1 MSCPLPPLLAPTSPT
16 GTTTTNA
23 KTQIWAA
30 VLAALMV
37 PPAAVASRLPRA
49 ATGTTVAVVEFV
61 AVDASAAPDAEALR
75 ARLAASGMR
84 AEAWLAAD
92 FAATGRYVPV
102 PAPRVAAALASLGTT
117 PGDCDDVACAV
128 RLGRALGVERVVT
141 GRVSKLSN
149 LIWFLYATMVDVPAG
164 RALQREE
171 FEVKGNITDLLP
183 RAMLALSR
191 RLVAHDS
198 AGAAPADGDP
208 PAPRQGEHLTRD
220 QVLAALAAA
229 TPEHPANF
237 VGKDLSGLDLS
248 GVDFKRADLSR
259 SRLVRTNLA
268 RAHLFS
274 TTLTDAVATG
284 ADFTGANLDV
294 SVMYR
299 VDLRHATLREAS
311 LFAAILTGADLS
323 DADLTRARVIAV
335 LGHAKLVRAQL
346 TGANLGADPGNQPMG
361 LMRTDAADTDCT
373 DADFTGA
380 NLRKMN
386 LTRAVLTGANL
397 TNADLTGADLAET
410 DLRHIRGRET
420 IRGLD
425 RALHVEQAKF
435 ND

>member
-1 MSCPLPPLLAPTSPT
+1 
-16 GTTTTNA
+16 
-23 KTQIWAA
+23 
-30 VLAALMV
+30 MV
-37 PPAAVASRLPRA
+37 PPGVAAPRRLPA
-49 ATGTTVAVVEFV
+49 EAGTTVAIVEIV
-61 AVDASAAPDAEALR
+61 AVDASAAPDADAMR
-75 ARLAASGMR
+75 ARLAASGKR
-84 AEAWLAAD
+84 AEDWLAAD
-92 FAATGRYVPV
+92 FAATRRYLPV
-102 PAPRVAAALASLGTT
+102 SAPRVAAALATLGTT
-117 PGDCDDVACAV
+117 PQDCDDVACAV

-149 LIWFLYATMVDVPAG
+149 LIWFLFATMVDVPAG
-164 RALQREE
+164 RALHREE
-171 FEVKGNITDLLP
+171 FEIKGNITDLLP

-198 AGAAPADGDP
+198 TAAPADGDP
-208 PAPRQGEHLTRD
+208 PALLHDEPLTRD

-229 TPEHPANF
+229 TPEHPASF
-237 VGKDLSGLDLS
+237 VGKDLSGVDLS

-259 SRLVRTNLA
+259 SRLVRTKLA
-268 RAHLFS
+268 RAQLFS

-323 DADLTRARVIAV
+323 DADLTHARVIAV
-335 LGHAKLVRAQL
+335 LGHAKLVRAHL
-346 TGANLGADPGNQPMG
+346 VGANLGADPGNQPMG
-361 LMRTDAADTDCT
+361 LMRTDAADADCT
-373 DADFTGA
+373 DADFSGA
-380 NLRKMN
+380 NLRKVN
-386 LTRAVLTGANL
+386 FARAVLTGANL

-410 DLRHIRGRET
+410 DLRHILGRET

>member
-1 MSCPLPPLLAPTSPT
+1 M
-16 GTTTTNA
+16 
-23 KTQIWAA
+23 
-30 VLAALMV
+30 LAALTV
-37 PPAAVASRLPRA
+37 LRAGAAPRQLPA

-61 AVDASAAPDAEALR
+61 AVDASAAPDAEAMR
-75 ARLAASGMR
+75 ARLAASGKR
-84 AEAWLAAD
+84 AEDWLAAD
-92 FAATGRYVPV
+92 FAATGHYVPV

-117 PGDCDDVACAV
+117 SRDCDDVACAL
-128 RLGRALGVERVVT
+128 RLGRALSVERVVT

-149 LIWFLYATMVDVPAG
+149 LIWFLYATMVDVPAD
-164 RALQREE
+164 RALRREE
-171 FEVKGNITDLLP
+171 FEIKGNITDLLP

-198 AGAAPADGDP
+198 AASAAAPL
-208 PAPRQGEHLTRD
+208 QGERLTRD
-220 QVLAALAAA
+220 QVLAALRAA
-229 TPEHPANF
+229 TPEHPASF
-237 VGKDLSGLDLS
+237 VGKDLSGVDLR

-259 SRLVRTNLA
+259 SRLVQTNFA
-268 RAHLFS
+268 GAQLFS

-299 VDLRHATLREAS
+299 VDLRHAILREAS

-335 LGHAKLVRAQL
+335 LGHAKLVRARL
-346 TGANLGADPGNQPMG
+346 TDANLGADPGNQPMG

-397 TNADLTGADLAET
+397 TNADLTGADLTET
-410 DLRHIRGRET
+410 DLRGIRGRET

-425 RALHVEQAKF
+425 KALHVEQAKF

>member
-1 MSCPLPPLLAPTSPT
+1 
-16 GTTTTNA
+16 
-23 KTQIWAA
+23 
-30 VLAALMV
+30 MV
-37 PPAAVASRLPRA
+37 PPAGVASRPPRA
-49 ATGTTVAVVEFV
+49 ATGTTVAVVEIV
-61 AVDASAAPDAEALR
+61 VVDASAAPDVAAMRE
-75 ARLAASGMR
+75 RLTASGR
-84 AEAWLAAD
+84 SPQDWLAAD
-92 FAATGRYVPV
+92 LAATGRYVPV
-102 PAPRVAAALASLGTT
+102 PTPQVAAVLASLGTT
-117 PGDCDDVACAV
+117 PRDCDDVACAV

-141 GRVSKLSN
+141 GQVSKLSN
-149 LIWFLYATMVDVPAG
+149 LIWYLYATMVDAPAG
-164 RALQREE
+164 RALHREE
-171 FEVKGNITDLLP
+171 FEIKGNITDLLP

-198 AGAAPADGDP
+198 TASAATP
-208 PAPRQGEHLTRD
+208 PQAERLTRE

-229 TPEHPANF
+229 TPEHPASF

-259 SRLVRTNLA
+259 SRLVQTNLA
-268 RAHLFS
+268 GAHLFS

-311 LFAAILTGADLS
+311 LFAVILTGADLS

-335 LGHAKLVRAQL
+335 LGHAKLVRARL

-397 TNADLTGADLAET
+397 TDADLTGADLAET
-410 DLRHIRGRET
+410 DLRNIRGRET
-420 IRGLD
+420 LRGLD

-435 ND
+435 HD

>member
-1 MSCPLPPLLAPTSPT
+1 MN
-16 GTTTTNA
+16 G
-23 KTQIWAA
+23 QIWAA
-30 VLAALMV
+30 VLAALV
-37 PPAAVASRLPRA
+37 VLPASA
-49 ATGTTVAVVEFV
+49 APQQAQAAPGTTVAVVEIV
-61 AVDASAAPDAEALR
+61 SVDASAAPDMQAMR
-75 ARLAASGMR
+75 ARLAASGKP
-84 AEAWLAAD
+84 AEDWLAD
-92 FAATGRYVPV
+92 DLAATGRYLPV
-102 PAPRVAAALASLGTT
+102 PAPRVTAALATLGTT
-117 PGDCDDVACAV
+117 SRDCDDVACAV

-149 LIWFLYATMVDVPAG
+149 LIWFLFATMVDVPAG
-164 RALQREE
+164 RALHREE
-171 FEVKGNITDLLP
+171 FEIKGNITDLLP
-183 RAMLALSR
+183 KAMLALSR
-191 RLVAHDS
+191 RLVARDS
-198 AGAAPADGDP
+198 SAGGAAPLQGD
-208 PAPRQGEHLTRD
+208 HLTRD
-220 QVLAALAAA
+220 QVLTALAAA
-229 TPEHPANF
+229 TPEHPATF
-237 VGKDLSGLDLS
+237 AGKDLSGIDLS

-259 SRLVRTNLA
+259 SRLVGTKLTGA
-268 RAHLFS
+268 RLFS
-274 TTLTDAVATG
+274 TTLTDAVASG

-299 VDLRHATLREAS
+299 VDLRHAILREAS

-346 TGANLGADPGNQPMG
+346 TGANFGADPGNQPMG
-361 LMRTDAADTDCT
+361 LMRTDAADADCT
-373 DADFTGA
+373 DADFTDA

-425 RALHVEQAKF
+425 RALHLEQAKF

>member
-1 MSCPLPPLLAPTSPT
+1 MVLPA
-16 GTTTTNA
+16 G
-23 KTQIWAA
+23 AA
-30 VLAALMV
+30 A
-37 PPAAVASRLPRA
+37 RQLPA
-49 ATGTTVAVVEFV
+49 ATGTTIAVVEFV
-61 AVDASAAPDAEALR
+61 AVDASAAPDAAAMR
-75 ARLAASGMR
+75 ARLAASGNPPQD
-84 AEAWLAAD
+84 WLAGA
-92 FAATGRYVPV
+92 FAATGHYVPE

-117 PGDCDDVACAV
+117 PRDCDDAACAV

-198 AGAAPADGDP
+198 AARAAAP
-208 PAPRQGEHLTRD
+208 QGERLTRD
-220 QVLAALAAA
+220 QVLAALGAA
-229 TPEHPANF
+229 TPEHPASF

-259 SRLVRTNLA
+259 SRLVQTNFA
-268 RAHLFS
+268 GAQLFS

-299 VDLRHATLREAS
+299 VDLRHATMRHAS

-335 LGHAKLVRAQL
+335 LGHAKLVRARL

-361 LMRTDAADTDCT
+361 LMRTDAADSDCT
-373 DADFTGA
+373 EADFTGA

-397 TNADLTGADLAET
+397 TDADLTGADLAET
-410 DLRHIRGRET
+410 DLRSIRGRET

-425 RALHVEQAKF
+425 RVLHLDQARF